1 MRLRARCSGRVQTI
15 RKLPFGRPPLSGSCS
30 SLSSFK
36 PVCSGAKN
44 GFVHPIKPTIVSAGS
59 GRLRYTL
66 ISLKTTY
73 NTFILLS
80 DFLLRTDGP
89 ALALSF
95 VAATP
100 RYFSSFHSSFTAL
113 RDQPTTTNAALYNR
127 LARPNHRLLPAN
139 HSLFP
144 ANDSLL
150 AANKTRRRSG
160 ATKRPRMT
168 SNADTL

>member
-1 MRLRARCSGRVQTI
+1 MHCIKPAIGNAGFGRARC
-15 RKLPFGRPPLSGSCS
+15 F
-30 SLSSFK
+30 
-36 PVCSGAKN
+36 
-44 GFVHPIKPTIVSAGS
+44 
-59 GRLRYTL
+59 L
-66 ISLKTTY
+66 IILKTID
-73 NTFILLS
+73 NAGILLF

-95 VAATP
+95 VTAAP
-100 RYFSSFHSSFTAL
+100 RYFSSFLFSFTAL
-113 RDQPTTTNAALYNR
+113 RDQLTTTIAALYNR

-168 SNADTL
+168 SNADTLYYIIGTAANRQRPKERPSARKRTAPQRAA

>member
-1 MRLRARCSGRVQTI
+1 MHCIKPAIGNAG
-15 RKLPFGRPPLSGSCS
+15 FGRSRC
-30 SLSSFK
+30 F
-36 PVCSGAKN
+36 
-44 GFVHPIKPTIVSAGS
+44 
-59 GRLRYTL
+59 L
-66 ISLKTTY
+66 IILKTID

-89 ALALSF
+89 ALTLSF
-95 VAATP
+95 MATPP
-100 RYFSSFHSSFTAL
+100 RYFSTFHSSFTAL

-127 LARPNHRLLPAN
+127 LARPNHRLLPPN

-150 AANKTRRRSG
+150 AANEKRRRPA

-168 SNADTL
+168 SNADTLYDIIGAADNRQRPKERPSARKRTSPQRAA